1 MKRNLLFAAALLLAA
16 LPSALRASMEDEVR
30 QAEKEWAAAVTAKDF
45 AKVDKIL
52 ADGLIYAHSTGIV
65 ETKAEYLAKVRGG
78 TQNYDAIEH
87 SKIQIKVYGNT
98 AVAHSHVRMA
108 GTNAAGPFDN
118 KLMMMHFWV
127 KEGGA
132 WKLAAHQTTQL
143 PN

>member
-1 MKRNLLFAAALLLAA
+1 MKRNLLFTAALLIAA
-16 LPSALRASMEDEVR
+16 LPSTLHASMEDEVR

-87 SKIQIKVYGNT
+87 SKTQIKVYGNT

-127 KEGGA
+127 KEGGG

>member
-1 MKRNLLFAAALLLAA
+1 MKRNLLFAATLLIAA

>member
-45 AKVDKIL
+45 PKVDKIL

>member
-98 AVAHSHVRMA
+98 AVNSGSYTFSFVKDGAKTDLPARYSFTLVKDGGKWLIVDHHSS
-108 GTNAAGPFDN
+108 G
-118 KLMMMHFWV
+118 
-127 KEGGA
+127 
-132 WKLAAHQTTQL
+132 L
-143 PN
+143 PK

>member
-1 MKRNLLFAAALLLAA
+1 MKRHTMILAA
-16 LPSALRASMEDEVR
+16 LAIALFAPLLPASMEDEIH

-65 ETKAEYLAKVRGG
+65 ETKAEYMAKVRGG
-78 TQNYDAIEH
+78 TQNYDAIDH

-98 AVAHSHVRMA
+98 AVAHSHVRMT
-108 GTNAAGPFDN
+108 GTNASGPFDN

-132 WKLAAHQTTQL
+132 WKLAAHQTTLL
-143 PN
+143 PK

>member
-1 MKRNLLFAAALLLAA
+1 MKRNLLFATALLIAA

-45 AKVDKIL
+45 AKVDRIL

-87 SKIQIKVYGNT
+87 SKTQIKVYGNT

>member
-1 MKRNLLFAAALLLAA
+1 MKRHTMVLATLALAVFAPLLH
-16 LPSALRASMEDEVR
+16 ASTEHEVR

-52 ADGLIYAHSTGIV
+52 ADDLIYAHSTGIV
-65 ETKAEYLAKVRGG
+65 ETKGQYLRKVRSGV
-78 TQNYDAIEH
+78 QNYKAIEH
-87 SKIQIKVYGNT
+87 QKIEVRVYGNT

-108 GTNAAGPFDN
+108 GTNASGPFDN

-127 KEGGA
+127 KDGGA

>member
-1 MKRNLLFAAALLLAA
+1 MKRHLLLATA
-16 LPSALRASMEDEVR
+16 LVIAVLPSTLLATMEEEVR
-30 QAEKEWAAAVTAKDF
+30 QAEKEWAAAVAAKDF

-65 ETKAEYLAKVRGG
+65 ETKAQYMAKVRGG

-108 GTNAAGPFDN
+108 GTNASGPFDN

-132 WKLAAHQTTQL
+132 WKLAAHQTTLL

>member
-1 MKRNLLFAAALLLAA
+1 MKRNLLFTAALLIAA
-16 LPSALRASMEDEVR
+16 LPSTLHASMEDEVR

-78 TQNYDAIEH
+78 TQNHDAIEH
-87 SKIQIKVYGNT
+87 SKTQIKVYGNT

-127 KEGGA
+127 KEGGD